1 MRLSRA
7 NGFLLLSALLL
18 SLVLVGPLPVAAQGS
33 NTVYLPLALRE
44 AVAGQEPASSKPSG
58 QLIEEAEEAGRI
70 SHEQSLVYRVFALF
84 GDSRLPDRFASS
96 TIAEDSQVMAH
107 LRAEWASLSAQA
119 QADLAPFLLPPTDPG
134 SWHELPTVGAQGDIP
149 AQAEVS
155 AGAIEWR
162 TVLAPA
168 TGVKVWYQTR
178 YAGDDDKAAGLAVAP
193 TTTRAA
199 RPSEAS
205 SHCPGTMIRT

>member
-70 SHEQSLVYRVFALF
+70 SHEQSRSTGCSPSSAT
-84 GDSRLPDRFASS
+84 PACPTASP
-96 TIAEDSQVMAH
+96 A
-107 LRAEWASLSAQA
+107 
-119 QADLAPFLLPPTDPG
+119 APSP
-134 SWHELPTVGAQGDIP
+134 
-149 AQAEVS
+149 
-155 AGAIEWR
+155 R
-162 TVLAPA
+162 T
-168 TGVKVWYQTR
+168 
-178 YAGDDDKAAGLAVAP
+178 
-193 TTTRAA
+193 A
-199 RPSEAS
+199 R
-205 SHCPGTMIRT
+205 